1 MVKRITNIFLN
12 SDIALKQGQGSYDG
26 QILEI
31 DGVATAGR
39 IYSLFLEIPPI
50 IIRNQA
56 NLKVANICHMGTGH
70 GDKIIYFKI
79 DGIMTDNN
87 RCLSNDG
94 GIPTILATT
103 FNNTRNLY
111 EENDIPLV
119 RQTINTIRLYIS
131 DDLLNPLAGIENTMK
146 FCIALKLEEE
156 VNE

>member
-12 SDIALKQGQGSYDG
+12 SDISLKQGQGNYDG

-31 DGVATAGR
+31 DGAASVGR
-39 IYSLFLEIPPI
+39 IYSLFLEIPPVI
-50 IIRNQA
+50 IKNQA
-56 NLKVANICHMGTGH
+56 NLKVANICHSGTGH
-70 GDKIIYFKI
+70 GDKIFIFKI
-79 DGIMTDNN
+79 DGIMIDNN

-103 FNNTRNLY
+103 FNSTRNLY
-111 EENDIPLV
+111 EENDIPLI

-131 DDLLNPLAGIENTMK
+131 DDLLNPSAGIANTMK
-146 FCIALKLEEE
+146 FCISLKIEEE